1 MEPVQL
7 RLLRYIQT
15 SLESDLKDLDRIN
28 SVCVRDAESSWDN
41 YSFDG
46 LTIVRGSPTESGG
59 TVGKDD
65 YGYQFA
71 IVTSTGNP
79 NGSDVESQSWP
90 AEFQKIVRDRFS
102 NQRVPAAQQI
112 PECFICAVR
121 FGSFLDKRL
130 LKFGKS
136 VSSMTVI
143 CWCREVRPE
152 LS

>member
-1 MEPVQL
+1 MEPLQL
-7 RLLRYIQT
+7 RLLRYVQE
-15 SLESDLKDLDRIN
+15 SLELDLKNRGRID
-28 SVCVRDAESSWDN
+28 SVCVRDADSSWDN

-46 LTIVRGSPTESGG
+46 LTIVMGTTAESGG

-79 NGSDVESQSWP
+79 NGSDAEAQRWP

-102 NQRVPAAQQI
+102 NQRIPAARQI
-112 PECFICAVR
+112 PECFMCSIR

-136 VSSMTVI
+136 VSSMTAI
-143 CWCREVRPE
+143 CWCRELRPE

>member
-7 RLLRYIQT
+7 RLLRYVQE
-15 SLESDLKDLDRIN
+15 SLELDLKNRDRID
-28 SVCVRDAESSWDN
+28 SVCVRDADSSWDN

-46 LTIVRGSPTESGG
+46 LTIVMGTTVESGG

-79 NGSDVESQSWP
+79 NGIDAEAQRWP
-90 AEFQKIVRDRFS
+90 AEFQKIIRDRFS
-102 NQRVPAAQQI
+102 NQRVPAARQI
-112 PECFICAVR
+112 PECFICATR